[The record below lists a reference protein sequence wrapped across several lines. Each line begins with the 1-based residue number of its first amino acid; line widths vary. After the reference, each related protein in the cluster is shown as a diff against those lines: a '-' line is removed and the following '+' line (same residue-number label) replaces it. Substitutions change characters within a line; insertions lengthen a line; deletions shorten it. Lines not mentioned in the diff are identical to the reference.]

1 MNSVWNPAR
10 ARRIM
15 DVLGAILGVL
25 LFSASLSSQ
34 GNYGRILGAVSDQSG
49 GLIPGAAIT
58 LIDKDR
64 GVARTLTT
72 DAAGEYNAPQ
82 LLPGTYTVRVE
93 ANGFKKLERENIAV
107 GVGKDVRVD
116 LTVQPGTQEQTVTVN
131 EAVPLVETTN
141 ASLGGTLQNT
151 DINDLPLNGR
161 NYQSLLGLRP
171 GVMTQKGGS
180 PWTQSTNNVRPD
192 ESTWMLDG
200 LLSVNAYDSRPIAG
214 AAGFFTDSTTI
225 LPLDAIQ
232 EFNLI
237 ENPKAE
243 YGGKPGAIVNAGV
256 RSGTNTLHGTAY
268 AFGRDGSWDARNVF
282 NPPPQPVQPVRL
294 EQFGGSVGGPIKKDK
309 LFYFANYEGA
319 RSFLGTPLPT
329 TVPETASQV
338 NNPVPGTCPPGQAG
352 DCVSSMVDAIIAL
365 QNAGTPVS
373 PLSQTL
379 LGCPAGKLNTT
390 STCTGGFIQ
399 EPFAGANNNTTSYL
413 STLPLTNTS
422 DNGIA
427 KIDYRI
433 NDKNMINGTF
443 YKGYYTGIGQDFPM
457 VNSIWANT
465 DIEQGWSL
473 SGNWI
478 YTLSSTLV
486 NEFRV
491 GYTRFGFSISP
502 NDLNKVAN
510 GTDYPINTGTGAPGF
525 PFIKIDNFG
534 SELGGRDGRPS
545 GTSPNPYLEFQ
556 DNVSY
561 LRGKHAFK
569 FGIEASRI
577 EGDNF
582 VNDQRGRIDFQGG
595 QNSNAAFLCPAPNPT
610 NASCSTDLEDFFA
623 GLPSFAFQN
632 VGSPNYRVTWH
643 SLSGFAQ
650 DDWRI
655 TPKIMLNL
663 GLRYSYYS
671 PFHEVNNHLG
681 NFDPNS
687 PFGIVQQGEP
697 SVGNTLWKP
706 DRGNWSPRLG
716 LAWDVTGKGTTVVR
730 AGAGVFYSLYSL
742 AWIADWSTPGAST
755 SIAADPAGACT
766 TSVNIG
772 KPCPQTFGGTLVDG
786 TAQIPGAKLTWSGPV
801 FPTGL
806 TLSCTTA
813 APCSIGAVDPH
824 LKTPYMVDWNLGVEH
839 SFTSNLSLDV
849 SYVGNHGGHLLGIMD
864 VNQAALG
871 SVTQTNPF
879 GVRPYS
885 AKFPWLQYINEVV
898 NDAFSNYN
906 SLQATLT
913 ERLSHGLDV
922 TVGYTYGHGLDNGSI
937 NRFGNPPQN
946 SFDPRA
952 EYANSDYDARHRAT
966 FTAGYE
972 LPGKKGFGQMLE
984 GWKLNT
990 IVTLQSG
997 QPWTMIDS
1005 SNNFAGEGENDGRW
1019 DFFGNPSDFKVTSSS
1034 FPFCTGFPA
1043 DFLSSGGSD
1052 LSGVSCSTQ
1061 SGVSG
1066 ITTPLPAT
1074 MASACKVAPDIT
1086 TLTAATGGCYV
1097 SRNGGSVIVP
1107 PLTNTYGTMGRG
1119 IFRDTGFRNVDF
1131 SIFKNFRFKERF
1143 NATFRVEFF
1152 NFFNHPILAN
1162 PYSFSSGNDPSNSSG
1177 FGCGCATP
1185 DVAAGNSIVGSG
1197 APRDLQLGFK
1207 LAF

>member
-1 MNSVWNPAR
+1 
-10 ARRIM
+10 
-15 DVLGAILGVL
+15 
-25 LFSASLSSQ
+25 
-34 GNYGRILGAVSDQSG
+34 
-49 GLIPGAAIT
+49 
-58 LIDKDR
+58 
-64 GVARTLTT
+64 
-72 DAAGEYNAPQ
+72 
-82 LLPGTYTVRVE
+82 
-93 ANGFKKLERENIAV
+93 
-107 GVGKDVRVD
+107 
-116 LTVQPGTQEQTVTVN
+116 
-131 EAVPLVETTN
+131 
-141 ASLGGTLQNT
+141 
-151 DINDLPLNGR
+151 
-161 NYQSLLGLRP
+161 
-171 GVMTQKGGS
+171 
-180 PWTQSTNNVRPD
+180 
-192 ESTWMLDG
+192 MLDG

-268 AFGRDGSWDARNVF
+268 AYGRDGSWDARNVF
-282 NPPPQPVQPVRL
+282 NPPPQPVQPVQL
-294 EQFGGSVGGPIKKDK
+294 EQFGASVGGPVKKDK

-319 RSFLGTPLPT
+319 RSFLGTPLPS

-338 NNPVPGTCPPGQAG
+338 PAIGAPDTT
-352 DCVSSMVDAIIAL
+352 SSMVDAIIAL
-365 QNAGTPVS
+365 QNASIPVS
-373 PLSQTL
+373 SLSKTL
-379 LGCPAGKLNTT
+379 LGCPAGLLTT
-390 STCTGGFIQ
+390 SSTCTGGFIQ
-399 EPFAGANNNTTSYL
+399 EPSPGANNTTTSYI
-413 STLPLTNTS
+413 SNIPLTNTS

-427 KIDYRI
+427 KIDYRL
-433 NDKNMINGTF
+433 NNKNMINGTF

-457 VNSIWANT
+457 VNTVWANT

-502 NDLNKVAN
+502 NDLGTVAD
-510 GTDYPINTGTGAPGF
+510 GKGYPINTGTGAPGF
-525 PFIKIDNFG
+525 PFIKFG
-534 SELGGRDGRPS
+534 GFGFELGGRDGRPS

-569 FGIEASRI
+569 FGLEASRI
-577 EGDNF
+577 EGDNL
-582 VNDQRGRIDFQGG
+582 VNDGRGRIEFQGG
-595 QNSNAAFLCPAPNPT
+595 QQFCPSGVLPGDPSC
-610 NASCSTDLEDFFA
+610 ASTTLEDFFA
-623 GLPSFAFQN
+623 GLPSFAFQRI
-632 VGSPNYRVTWH
+632 GSPNYRVTWH

-655 TPKIMLNL
+655 TPRIMLNL

-687 PFGIVQQGEP
+687 TYGIVQQGEP
-697 SVGNTLWKP
+697 GVGNTLWKP

-716 LAWDVTGKGTTVVR
+716 LAWDLTGKGTTVIR
-730 AGAGVFYSLYSL
+730 AGAGIFYSLYSL
-742 AWIADWSTPGAST
+742 AWVADWSTPGAET
-755 SIAADPAGACT
+755 SIATDPAGACT
-766 TSVNIG
+766 TAVPIG
-772 KPCPQTFGGTLVDG
+772 TPCPQTFGGTLVDG
-786 TAQIPGAKLTWSGPV
+786 IAKIPASNLSWNNTV

-806 TLSCTTA
+806 TLSCTA
-813 APCSIGAVDPH
+813 AVPCSIGAVDPH

-839 SFTSNLSLDV
+839 SFTNNLSLDV
-849 SYVGNHGGHLLGIMD
+849 SYVGNHGGNLLGIVD
-864 VNQAALG
+864 ANQAALG
-871 SVTQTNPF
+871 SVTGANPY

-898 NDAFSNYN
+898 NDALSNYN
-906 SLQATLT
+906 SLQATVT
-913 ERLSHGLDV
+913 QRLSHGLDF

-946 SFDPRA
+946 SFDPKA
-952 EYANSDYDARHRAT
+952 EYASSDYDARHRAT

-972 LPGKKGFGQMLE
+972 IPGKKGFGQMLE
-984 GWKLNT
+984 GWKINT

-1005 SNNFAGEGENDGRW
+1005 SNNFAGEGENNGRW

-1034 FPFCTGFPA
+1034 FPFCGVTPGSPA
-1043 DFLSSGGSD
+1043 GTSFSANTIT
-1052 LSGVSCSTQ
+1052 CTEQ

-1066 ITTPLPAT
+1066 LVTTLDPSLGAKCL
-1074 MASACKVAPDIT
+1074 AVAPDIS
-1086 TLTAATGGCYV
+1086 TLTTAGCYV
-1097 SRNGGSVIVP
+1097 SRNGQSVMVP
-1107 PLTNTYGTMGRG
+1107 PQLNTYGTMGRG

-1162 PYSFSSGNDPSNSSG
+1162 PYSFGTGNDPSNSSG

-1185 DVAAGNSIVGSG
+1185 DAAAGNSIVGSG

>member
-1 MNSVWNPAR
+1 MDFLRNAAR
-10 ARRIM
+10 VTRSTC
-15 DVLGAILGVL
+15 VLVAMIGTL
-25 LFSASLSSQ
+25 LLSAPLFSQ
-34 GNYGRILGAVSDQSG
+34 GNYGRILGVVTDQSG
-49 GLIPGAAIT
+49 GVIPAVTIT
-58 LIDKDR
+58 IVDKDR

-72 DAAGEYNAPQ
+72 DDAGEYNAPQ
-82 LLPGTYTVRVE
+82 LLPGTYTVRAE
-93 ANGFKKLERENIAV
+93 ATGFKKLERENV
-107 GVGKDVRVD
+107 VLGVGRDVRVD
-116 LTVQPGTQEQTVTVN
+116 LTVQPGTQEQTVTVS
-131 EAVPLVETTN
+131 EAIPLIETTN
-141 ASLGGTLQNT
+141 ASLGGTLANT

-243 YGGKPGAIVNAGV
+243 YGGKPGAVVNAGV
-256 RSGTNTLHGTAY
+256 RSGTNALHGSAY

-282 NPPPQPVQPVRL
+282 NPAPGPVQPVQL
-294 EQFGGSVGGPIKKDK
+294 EQFGAAIGGPIKKDK

-338 NNPVPGTCPPGQAG
+338 GSPTGADPTN
-352 DCVSSMVDAIIAL
+352 SMVDAIIAL
-365 QNAGTPVS
+365 QNYIATHPGATVVTGAGTV
-373 PLSQTL
+373 PLSVSSLSKTL
-379 LGCPAGKLNTT
+379 LGCPAGPLTT
-390 STCTGGFIQ
+390 ASTCTGGFIQ
-399 EPFAGANNNTTSYL
+399 EPFPGANNNTTQYL

-427 KIDYRI
+427 KMDYRL

-457 VNSIWANT
+457 VNSLWANT
-465 DIEQGWSL
+465 DIEQGWSV

-478 YTLSSTLV
+478 YTLSSSWV
-486 NEFRV
+486 NELRL

-502 NDLNKVAN
+502 NDLGTVAN
-510 GTDYPINTGTGAPGF
+510 GTGYPINTGTGAPGF
-525 PFIKIDNFG
+525 PFIRIDNFG

-577 EGDNF
+577 EADNF
-582 VNDQRGRIDFQGG
+582 VNDGRGRIEFQGG
-595 QNSNAAFLCPAPNPT
+595 QSFAG
-610 NASCSTDLEDFFA
+610 STDLEDFFA
-623 GLPSFAFQN
+623 GVPSFAFQN
-632 VGSPNYRVTWH
+632 IGSPNYQVTWH
-643 SLSGFAQ
+643 SLSGFFQ

-655 TPKIMLNL
+655 TPKVMLNL
-663 GLRYSYYS
+663 GMRYSYYS
-671 PFHEVNNHLG
+671 PFHEKNNHLG

-687 PFGIVQQGEP
+687 ATGIVQQGQP
-697 SVGNTLWKP
+697 GVGNTIWKP

-716 LAWDVTGKGTTVVR
+716 LAWDITGKGTTVVR
-730 AGAGVFYSLYSL
+730 AGAGIFYSLYSL

-755 SIAADPAGACT
+755 SIAADPSGACT
-766 TSVNIG
+766 TSVPIG
-772 KPCPQTFGGTLVDG
+772 TPCPQTFGGTLVDG
-786 TAQIPGAKLTWSGPV
+786 TAQIPGANLNWNGVV

-806 TLSCTTA
+806 TLSCTAT

-839 SFTSNLSLDV
+839 SFTNNLSVDV
-849 SYVGNHGGHLLGIMD
+849 SYVGNHGGNLLGIID

-871 SVTQTNPF
+871 SVPNANSL
-879 GVRPYS
+879 GVRPYT
-885 AKFPWLQYINEVV
+885 AQFPWLQYINEVV
-898 NDAFSNYN
+898 NDALSNYN
-906 SLQATLT
+906 SLQTT
-913 ERLSHGLDV
+913 VTKRTSHGLDF

-952 EYANSDYDARHRAT
+952 EYASSDYDARHRAT
-966 FTAGYE
+966 FTVGYE
-972 LPGKKGFGQMLE
+972 IPGKKGFGQMLE
-984 GWKLNT
+984 GWKLNS

-997 QPWTMIDS
+997 QPWTVIDG

-1034 FPFCTGFPA
+1034 FPYCTGFPG
-1043 DFLSSGGSD
+1043 DFLSSGGAD
-1052 LSGVSCSTQ
+1052 LTGVTCSEQ

-1066 ITTPLPAT
+1066 IVTQLPAS
-1074 MASACKVAPDIT
+1074 MAGACKVAPDIT

-1107 PLTNTYGTMGRG
+1107 PALNTYGTMGRG
-1119 IFRDTGFRNVDF
+1119 IFRDTGFKNVDF
-1131 SIFKNFRFKERF
+1131 SIFKNFVFKERF

-1162 PYSFSSGNDPSNSSG
+1162 PYSFSTGNNPASSTG

-1207 LAF
+1207 LTF